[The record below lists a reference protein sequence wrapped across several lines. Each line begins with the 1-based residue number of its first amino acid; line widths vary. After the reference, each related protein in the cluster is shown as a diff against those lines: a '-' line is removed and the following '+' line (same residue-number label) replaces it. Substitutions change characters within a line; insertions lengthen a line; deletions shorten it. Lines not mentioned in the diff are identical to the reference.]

1 MLHAQI
7 LKEKALALGFNL
19 VGITRAQ
26 PSPTLHAYHQ
36 WLNNNMHADMH
47 YMARADRVLRRE
59 NLQAILPHAQTLIIV
74 GMDYS
79 TLSLNQDILQDR
91 TRGRIANYAWGVDYH
106 DVLTPKLT
114 ELAQW
119 IQRETAHHFAV
130 YVDTGAILERSH
142 AQQAGLGFVGKNTML
157 ISPKRGSYFFLGE
170 LLTTL
175 ECDQYDTAHKATMC
189 GSCTRCLSACPT
201 GAFPQAH
208 VLDARLCISY
218 HTIENKGSIPLELRS
233 QFGNWVYGCDVCQE
247 VCPFQRFATPTHEPT
262 FFPVDAERIAPKL
275 RDLLALD
282 DDTFRQRFA
291 QSPILRIK
299 RERMIRNAC
308 VAAGNSGEASLRP
321 YLERLLDD
329 PSEMIKEHARWGL
342 GCL

>member
-1 MLHAQI
+1 
-7 LKEKALALGFNL
+7 
-19 VGITRAQ
+19 
-26 PSPTLHAYHQ
+26 
-36 WLNNNMHADMH
+36 
-47 YMARADRVLRRE
+47 
-59 NLQAILPHAQTLIIV
+59 
-74 GMDYS
+74 
-79 TLSLNQDILQDR
+79 
-91 TRGRIANYAWGVDYH
+91 
-106 DVLTPKLT
+106 
-114 ELAQW
+114 
-119 IQRETAHHFAV
+119 
-130 YVDTGAILERSH
+130 
-142 AQQAGLGFVGKNTML
+142 
-157 ISPKRGSYFFLGE
+157 
-170 LLTTL
+170 
-175 ECDQYDTAHKATMC
+175 
-189 GSCTRCLSACPT
+189 
-201 GAFPQAH
+201 
-208 VLDARLCISY
+208 
-218 HTIENKGSIPLELRS
+218 LRS